1 MTWCHTQLAADPTS
15 GCCDRHNPNP
25 CLLHRLARASLL
37 QEVALPPDHDLI
49 TVSDVLLV
57 MDQAGSG
64 GNLTAGMLEIPAT
77 PDSRA
82 ELWAGA
88 S

>member
-1 MTWCHTQLAADPTS
+1 M
-15 GCCDRHNPNP
+15 
-25 CLLHRLARASLL
+25 L